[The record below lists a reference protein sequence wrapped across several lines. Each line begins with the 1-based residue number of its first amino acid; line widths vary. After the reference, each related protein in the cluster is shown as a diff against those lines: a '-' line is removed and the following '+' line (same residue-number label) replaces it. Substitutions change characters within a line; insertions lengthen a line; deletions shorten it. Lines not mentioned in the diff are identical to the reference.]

1 MQISEGHGGW
11 VLLHDVGI
19 DGNVYLRLGERHGRL
34 RVLELYVETSEGV
47 EAKQLGALPL
57 REIEVIEQGDPVFAG
72 RLNTVGPD
80 LSRLASHFGT
90 GFGRQATHWVAQ
102 SMRAQ
107 IAGSDVEQA
116 DRGRDRRPQERPP
129 RVPLNAPIRIDEQFL
144 QRVAQAYRYAV
155 EDGLAPAPTLAA
167 EAGVT
172 ARAVHKWVAI
182 ARQRGVMPPGQQGR
196 VG

>member
-1 MQISEGHGGW
+1 MQLSEGNGGW

-19 DGNVYLRLGERHGRL
+19 EGLVYLRLGERHGRL
-34 RVLELYVETSEGV
+34 RVLELYVDTTEGV
-47 EAKQLGALPL
+47 EAKQLGALPM
-57 REIEVIEQGDPVFAG
+57 REIELLEQGDPRFAS
-72 RLNTVGPD
+72 RLNIPGPD

-90 GFGRQATHWVAQ
+90 GFGRKVEHWVAQ

-107 IAGSDVEQA
+107 ITGSDVEQPS
-116 DRGRDRRPQERPP
+116 RGRDRQPQKRPP
-129 RVPLNAPIRIDEQFL
+129 RAPLSAPERIDSEFL

-167 EAGVT
+167 EASVT
-172 ARAVHKWVAI
+172 ARAVHKWVAT
-182 ARQRGVMPPGQQGR
+182 ARQRGFLPPGQQGR